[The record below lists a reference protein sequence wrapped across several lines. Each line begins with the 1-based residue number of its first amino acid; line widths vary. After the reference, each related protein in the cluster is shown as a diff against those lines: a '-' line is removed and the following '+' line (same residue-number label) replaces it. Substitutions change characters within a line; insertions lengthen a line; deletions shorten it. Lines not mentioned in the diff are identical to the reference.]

1 MKRLAFTSLIILFQ
15 IIFGYSQ
22 VVKQMTDFSA
32 INVIGNIRTE
42 LIKSNDQKIEI
53 TFLKGNE
60 KDLYTEVFA
69 GELKLKLKATG
80 MSGKSIATVKIFY
93 KNLSEI
99 TASNGASVTSH
110 ETLTSGKF
118 FINASSGAKINLSTE
133 GQYIEASASSGSSMV
148 LQGKIMEEGKFIANS
163 GATIDAVE
171 LSTVKVDAS
180 ASSGSRLTVW
190 TVEEISA
197 SSNSGGHI
205 KYKGEPKTKN
215 IKNGAFGNYIS
226 QI

>member
-1 MKRLAFTSLIILFQ
+1 MKRLAFTSFIILFQ
-15 IIFGYSQ
+15 ILFGFSQ

-32 INVIGNIRTE
+32 INVIGNIKAE
-42 LIKSNDQKIEI
+42 LIKSNEQKVEI

-60 KDLYTEVFA
+60 KDLFTEVFA

-80 MSGKSIATVKIFY
+80 MTGKSIASIKIYY

-99 TASNGASVTSH
+99 TASNGASINSK
-110 ETLTSGKF
+110 ETLASAKF
-118 FINASSGAKINLSTE
+118 FINASSGAKINLTTE
-133 GQYIEASASSGSSMV
+133 GQYLDASASSGSSIV
-148 LQGKIMEEGKFIANS
+148 LQGKIMEEGKFSCNS
-163 GATIDAVE
+163 GSTIDAVE
-171 LSTVKVDAS
+171 LSAVKVDAN

-190 TVEEISA
+190 TLEEITA

-215 IKNGAFGNYIS
+215 IKSGAFGNYIS